1 MRTNIQTVGHPV
13 GKLHRFH
20 RRAERLWPNVV
31 DAHTTNTPVT
41 VTASATPHALGSWSE
56 LIASTSG
63 PVDWLQIHAAATFT
77 SATDTSSL
85 VDIGIGPAGSET
97 VIASSLPSGF
107 RDMLSAGGLIP
118 TPAMFPVT
126 IPKGTRI
133 SCRAQALIASDT
145 VTVYTETYFQGLRCG
160 SVVDTY
166 GANTASSRGTNM
178 PTSDTYV
185 ELTAATTQPYQAL
198 VVLPAVGGT
207 NNSAGVSITY
217 TLGAGPAAAETTLL
231 TVGVRG
237 GIAEAITMESRPVA
251 IYSGHVPAGTRLA
264 GKQSVGV
271 NYRDMIVLGIRY

>member
-1 MRTNIQTVGHPV
+1 M
-13 GKLHRFH
+13 HRFH

-31 DAHTTNTPVT
+31 DSNPTMTGVV
-41 VTASATPHALGSWSE
+41 VTASATPHAVGAWTE

-63 PVDWLQIHAAATFT
+63 PVDWLQIHAVGTFT

-97 VIASSLPSGF
+97 IIASSLPSGF
-107 RDMLSAGGLIP
+107 REPLSAAGLIP

-178 PTSDTYV
+178 PTSNTYV

-198 VVLPAVGGT
+198 VVLPAMGGS
-207 NNSAGVSITY
+207 NSTAGASVTY

-231 TVGVRG
+231 TVGVRSSIG
-237 GIAEAITMESRPVA
+237 ESVTMESRPVA